1 MSLYSRLNRYLEHIP
16 FSRKTK
22 GLIGVIAFGM
32 IAIGFFMLVSIFAIK
47 YDYETLYT
55 KRTFPQTNLENIKDI
70 YTVNIFDTL
79 HDLQA
84 GNVRS
89 ADAIEVMELGR
100 QIVRTEW
107 ASYLRA
113 QRSDVGGVPRL
124 ASRWLSFFLSH
135 ERRTPDDAYQR
146 GLLNRI
152 EAKME
157 AIDRAIAAVIGQLRE
172 GNPPEQI
179 TRTIR
184 KITLEI
190 PSINIYL
197 SSLIRLNLKE
207 AMAEKQRNDTMF
219 RTSIVMLFL
228 LLAFTFFL
236 SILIAG
242 VLANHFKTLNESLES
257 KVADKTAELRRLN
270 LSLEQRI
277 AREVEASRRKDRIM
291 FQQARLAS
299 MGEMLQNIA
308 HQWRQ
313 PLGTLMMII
322 QSFQSKYLAGKLDE
336 AFIESR
342 VEDAIQVAQNM
353 SHTLEDFR
361 TFFHPHKMR
370 TTFSL
375 RYVID
380 KAVDLSKYQLK
391 KENISVH
398 VAIREDVHIY
408 GYENEMIHILLNLIH
423 NARDAFADKELLL
436 RKILFVIRQTE
447 DTAFVHVI
455 DNAGGIDEALLPK
468 IFEPYF
474 TTKHKSAGTGVGLYM
489 SQQIIEKHMHGKITC
504 KNIRYKIRRDSP
516 KLYDC
521 AMFTL
526 EIPRTRPKEDA
537 PDEPT

>member
-1 MSLYSRLNRYLEHIP
+1 MSLYARINRYLEHIP
-16 FSRKTK
+16 FSKKTK
-22 GLIGVIAFGM
+22 GFIGIIAMGM
-32 IAIGFFMLVSIFAIK
+32 ISIGFFMLVSIFAIK
-47 YDYETLYT
+47 YDYETLYS
-55 KRTFPQTNLENIKDI
+55 KRTFPQTNLENIKDT

-79 HDLQA
+79 HDFQA

-89 ADAIEVMELGR
+89 SDAIEVMELGR
-100 QIVRTEW
+100 QIVQTEW
-107 ASYLRA
+107 ENYRKA
-113 QRSDVGGVPRL
+113 QQQDVGGIPRL
-124 ASRWLSFFLSH
+124 ASRWLSFFLQH
-135 ERRTPDDAYQR
+135 DRQEGANIYQQ
-146 GLLNRI
+146 GLLSKI
-152 EAKME
+152 EAKM
-157 AIDRAIAAVIGQLRE
+157 ARIDNELARIILELKQSSAPDVGE
-172 GNPPEQI
+172 GIQ
-179 TRTIR
+179 
-184 KITLEI
+184 KITLDI

-219 RTSIVMLFL
+219 HTSIVMLFL

-242 VLANHFKTLNESLES
+242 VLANHFKTLNESLEI

-270 LSLEQRI
+270 ASLEERI
-277 AREVEASRRKDRIM
+277 AREVKTSRKKDRIM

-353 SHTLEDFR
+353 SNTLEDFR

-375 RYVID
+375 RHVME

-391 KENISVH
+391 KDDIAVRMDIKED
-398 VAIREDVHIY
+398 IRIY

-423 NARDAFADKELLL
+423 NARDAFKNREIVP
-436 RKILFVIRQTE
+436 RKILFLVKQTE
-447 DTAFVHVI
+447 ETVMVHVI
-455 DNAGGIDEALLPK
+455 DNAGGIQEDLLPK

-489 SQQIIEKHMHGKITC
+489 SKQIIEKHMHGKITC
-504 KNIRYKIRRDSP
+504 KNIRYKIKRDSP
-516 KLYDC
+516 KLYAC

-526 EIPRTRPKEDA
+526 EIPRSRPKEH

>member
-1 MSLYSRLNRYLEHIP
+1 VNLYQQLNRYLEHIA
-16 FSRKTK
+16 FSKKTK
-22 GLIGVIAFGM
+22 GFIGIIAMGM
-32 IAIGFFMLVSIFAIK
+32 ISIGFFMLVSIFAIK
-47 YDYETLYT
+47 YDYETLYN

-79 HDLQA
+79 HDFQN
-84 GNVRS
+84 GHVRN

-100 QIVRTEW
+100 QIIHTEW
-107 ASYLRA
+107 KNYRRA
-113 QRSDVGGVPRL
+113 QQTDVGGVPRL
-124 ASRWLSFFLSH
+124 ASRWLSFFLQN
-135 ERRTPDDAYQR
+135 EQTKGENDYQK
-146 GLLNRI
+146 GLLSKI
-152 EAKME
+152 ETKMKQ
-157 AIDRAIAAVIGQLRE
+157 IDREIGRIITELKGTADPNVRE
-172 GNPPEQI
+172 G
-179 TRTIR
+179 IR
-184 KITLEI
+184 RITLDI

-207 AMAEKQRNDTMF
+207 AMAEKGRNDTMF
-219 RTSIVMLFL
+219 HTSIVMLFL

-242 VLANHFKTLNESLES
+242 LLANHFRTLNESLET
-257 KVADKTAELRRLN
+257 KVAEKTAELRRLN
-270 LSLEQRI
+270 ASLEERI

-336 AFIESR
+336 TFIESR
-342 VEDAIQVAQNM
+342 VEDATKVAQNM
-353 SHTLEDFR
+353 SNTLEDFR

-375 RYVID
+375 RFVIE

-391 KENISVH
+391 KD
-398 VAIREDVHIY
+398 AITTRIDIKEDVQIY
-408 GYENEMIHILLNLIH
+408 GYENEMMHILLNLIH
-423 NARDAFADKELLL
+423 NARDAFESRDVTP
-436 RKILFVIRQTE
+436 RKILFFVKQT
-447 DTAFVHVI
+447 DKTVMVHVI

-489 SQQIIEKHMHGKITC
+489 SKQIIEKHMHGKIAC
-504 KNIRYKIRRDSP
+504 KNIRYKIKHDSK
-516 KLYDC
+516 KLYPC

-526 EIPRTRPKEDA
+526 EIPRTHPKEP

>member
-1 MSLYSRLNRYLEHIP
+1 MKLHLHLNRYLEHIP

-22 GLIGVIAFGM
+22 GFIGVIAFGM

-79 HDLQA
+79 HDLQS

-89 ADAIEVMELGR
+89 GDAIEVMELGR

-107 ASYLRA
+107 SNYLNA
-113 QRSDVGGVPRL
+113 QRSDVGGVPQL
-124 ASRWLSFFLSH
+124 ANRWLSFFLSH
-135 ERRTPDDAYQR
+135 DHTGGEDAYQM
-146 GLLNRI
+146 GLLSKI
-152 EAKME
+152 ESKME
-157 AIDRAIAAVIGQLRE
+157 AIDRAIVRIIDRLRHAT
-172 GNPPEQI
+172 PPQQI
-179 TRTIR
+179 AEPLR
-184 KITLEI
+184 KITLDI

-207 AMAEKQRNDTMF
+207 AMAQKERNDRMF
-219 RTSIVMLFL
+219 HTSIVMLFL

-242 VLANHFKTLNESLES
+242 MLAGHFRSLNESLES
-257 KVADKTAELRRLN
+257 KVAEKTAELRRLN
-270 LSLEQRI
+270 VSLEERI

-342 VEDAIQVAQNM
+342 VEDATKVAQNM
-353 SHTLEDFR
+353 SNTLEDFR

-375 RYVID
+375 RSVIE

-391 KENISVH
+391 KENIAVH
-398 VAIREDVHIY
+398 IDIKEDVRIY
-408 GYENEMIHILLNLIH
+408 GYENEMMHILLNLIN
-423 NARDAFADKELLL
+423 NARDAFGDKKIIP
-436 RKILFVIRQTE
+436 RKILFLVKQTE
-447 DTAFVHVI
+447 STVIVHVI
-455 DNAGGIDEALLPK
+455 DNAGGIDDALLPK

-504 KNIRYKIRRDSP
+504 KNIRYKIKRDSP
-516 KLYDC
+516 ELYAC

-526 EIPRTRPKEDA
+526 EIPRSQPKERY
-537 PDEPT
+537 DEPT

>member
-1 MSLYSRLNRYLEHIP
+1 VKLYRRLNRYLEHIP

-22 GLIGVIAFGM
+22 GFIGVIAFGM

-79 HDLQA
+79 HDLRS

-89 ADAIEVMELGR
+89 GDAVEVMELGR
-100 QIVRTEW
+100 QIIRTEW
-107 ASYLRA
+107 ANYLRA

-135 ERRTPDDAYQR
+135 EQKGKENAYQT
-146 GLLNRI
+146 GLLSKI
-152 EAKME
+152 ETKME
-157 AIDRAIAAVIGQLRE
+157 AIDRVIVQIIDRLKQAT
-172 GNPPEQI
+172 PAEQI
-179 TRTIR
+179 AEPLR
-184 KITLEI
+184 KITLDI
-190 PSINIYL
+190 PAINIYL

-207 AMAEKQRNDTMF
+207 ATAQKERNDRMF
-219 RTSIVMLFL
+219 HTSIAMLFL

-242 VLANHFKTLNESLES
+242 VLAGHFRSLNASLES
-257 KVADKTAELRRLN
+257 KVAEKTAELRRLN
-270 LSLEQRI
+270 VSLEERI
-277 AREVEASRRKDRIM
+277 TREVEASRRKDRIM

-342 VEDAIQVAQNM
+342 VEDATKVAQNM
-353 SHTLEDFR
+353 SNTLEDFR

-391 KENISVH
+391 KENIIVH
-398 VAIREDVHIY
+398 IDIREDVHIY

-423 NARDAFADKELLL
+423 NARDAFADKELPL
-436 RKILFVIRQTE
+436 RKILFIVRQTE
-447 DTAFVHVI
+447 RAAIVHVI
-455 DNAGGIDEALLPK
+455 DNAGGIDETLLPK
-468 IFEPYF
+468 VFEPYF

-489 SQQIIEKHMHGKITC
+489 SKQIIEKHMHGRITC
-504 KNIRYKIRRDSP
+504 KNIRYKIKRDSP
-516 KLYDC
+516 ELYAC

-526 EIPRTRPKEDA
+526 EIPLSHPKER